1 VNYAKTTYFRS
12 KKHLQNV
19 ASLDCQICG
28 SGSQV
33 QAAHSNQSKHGKG
46 RGIKASDQFTA
57 ATCQPCHTRI
67 DSGSDLTKQERIDLW
82 DAAHVKTV
90 KLLIHQGVWPEGVN
104 VPIDV

>member
-1 VNYAKTTYFRS
+1 MTYAKTVYFRS

-33 QAAHSNQSKHGKG
+33 QAAHSNQSKHGKC
-46 RGIKASDQFTA
+46 KAKKSGDEFTA
-57 ATCQPCHTRI
+57 ALCFTHHHQI
-67 DSGSDLTKQERIDLW
+67 DQGTDLTKQERIDLW

-90 KLLIHQGVWPEGVN
+90 KLLIHAGEWPESVN

>member
-1 VNYAKTTYFRS
+1 MNYAKTTYFRS

-19 ASLDCQICG
+19 ANLDCQICG

-46 RGIKASDQFTA
+46 RSLRSSDEYCA
-57 ATCQPCHTRI
+57 ALCQPCHTRI

-90 KLLIHQGVWPEGVN
+90 KLLIHAGVWPESVN
-104 VPIDV
+104 VPIEV